1 MSSSA
6 QDIPSTAYKGR
17 SAASGSLDPVTVI
30 RPAGGDSKSSEP
42 PTGEPINSSAMGKL
56 FPPEENRASQAE
68 LPAGLK
74 LGEYTVE
81 ARIGAG
87 GMGAV
92 FKALDERLDR
102 PVALKILSPSQ
113 ASDPGAVRRFQ
124 NEARAAARLDHD
136 NVARIYGVGEAH
148 GLHYIAFEYVEGITV
163 RELIRQR
170 GVVAPHETINF
181 MLQISVA
188 LKHAAAAGVVHR
200 DIKPSNLIMT
210 PDGRAKLVDW
220 GLARKERFDEQ
231 SNDLTVSGTTLGTF
245 DYISPEQAR
254 DPRNVDVRSDI
265 YSLGCTCYHMLTG
278 SPPYA
283 EGTVLQKLLD
293 HQGKHAP
300 DPRDRNP
307 NVPRELSRIVRKM
320 MASDPDDRYW
330 SPQALTHDLLV
341 LASDAGLKPVH
352 PDGLTWRDGA
362 QVPTSRLPNSM
373 FWWWLG
379 AFGLACVV
387 AIVADG
393 WIVRQNSSFV
403 VAPPVTDDGAE
414 ENATPPFFEPPRDQI
429 TNRDERLPNLTN
441 PAGSDLFSDGSAD
454 LTFLL
459 PQTLDHALS
468 VPGDM
473 PPPITGEYGSKSE
486 PNAINRPWIYPGT
499 VTEWDEMIFPE
510 REPGMVKVDARDDLS
525 PGADAM
531 PRVDSNSPQTPLPSV
546 TASPFRVLAVNGEFI
561 QDAADLE
568 SALMVVPDGGV
579 IEFQSPETK
588 TTVLKPRSL
597 RIVDKGITLRAA
609 PETQL
614 ILRFDAS
621 DLNGEVRANELINI
635 NGGALTLS
643 NVHLQVV
650 TDATVSQPWTLFA
663 MEGSGRLRCRQST
676 ITIDSEF
683 QTSASIVKLIRS
695 NVQPVDSMSNDG
707 LSDEISRRVQFDDCV
722 IRGAADLV
730 VAEESEP
737 TALEI
742 SRSLITIDGA
752 MLRYLGDS
760 GIQNVYDTF
769 DIRLAGVASITNDGI
784 LRADMGMT
792 LPRQP
797 MEMRVRA
804 EDSILIGQADRPLA
818 QLTASLENS
827 LIQELLY
834 WDGEHNLYSG
844 WDEFLS
850 IRGNSSLAASPT
862 SLNFESWT
870 LGADQIK
877 EVSSRLLKNAT
888 PPDQAGVR
896 YDQWTARRFLSILH
910 ENGSGKILAGDL
922 GEYGPDFFDLP
933 VPPPL
938 FEVAPLGE
946 N

>member
-6 QDIPSTAYKGR
+6 QDIPSTAYKGHPT
-17 SAASGSLDPVTVI
+17 AGGSLDPVTVI
-30 RPAGGDSKSSEP
+30 RPASGDSRSSERP
-42 PTGEPINSSAMGKL
+42 SGEPITTSALGKL
-56 FPPEENRASQAE
+56 FPVEENRATQAD

-74 LGEYTVE
+74 LGEYIVE

-113 ASDPGAVRRFQ
+113 ATDPGAVRRFQ
-124 NEARAAARLDHD
+124 NEAKAAARLDHD
-136 NVARIYGVGEAH
+136 NVARIYAVGEAH

-200 DIKPSNLIMT
+200 DIKPSNLIIT

-231 SNDLTVSGTTLGTF
+231 SLDLTVSGTTLGTF

-265 YSLGCTCYHMLTG
+265 YSLGCTSYHMLTG
-278 SPPYA
+278 VPPYA

-293 HQGKHAP
+293 HQGKNAP

-341 LASDAGLKPVH
+341 LASDAGLKAVH
-352 PDGLTWRDGA
+352 PDGLTWRDPANAPG
-362 QVPTSRLPNSM
+362 TRLPNTM

-403 VAPPVTDDGAE
+403 IANPATLANGNSAVAPPVFD
-414 ENATPPFFEPPRDQI
+414 PPNDQI
-429 TNRDERLPNLTN
+429 SNLNERRPSL
-441 PAGSDLFSDGSAD
+441 ADAASGDLFLEHGSG
-454 LTFLL
+454 LNIFP
-459 PQTLDHALS
+459 PQTPDSPLN
-468 VPGDM
+468 VPSDM
-473 PPPITGEYGSKSE
+473 PPPITKNFGGTGETIGVE
-486 PNAINRPWIYPGT
+486 RPWAYPGLT
-499 VTEWDEMIFPE
+499 VWDEGNFPE
-510 REPGMVKVDARDDLS
+510 REPGMVKVDARDDLAS
-525 PGADAM
+525 TIETGSSEDP
-531 PRVDSNSPQTPLPSV
+531 STSKTPLP
-546 TASPFRVLAVNGEFI
+546 AANLAPFRVLAVNGEFI
-561 QDAADLE
+561 QDVADLE

-579 IEFQSPETK
+579 IEFQSTLNN
-588 TTVLKPRSL
+588 TTVLRSRSL

-609 PETQL
+609 AETQL
-614 ILRFDAS
+614 ILRFDAAL
-621 DLNGEVRANELINI
+621 LNGEVRNRELINI

-643 NVHLQVV
+643 NVHLQVA
-650 TDATVSQPWTLFA
+650 TDDTVSQPWALFA

-676 ITIDSEF
+676 ITIDSEY

-695 NVQPVDSMSNDG
+695 AVQPVDSMSNDG
-707 LSDEISRRVQFDDCV
+707 LGDEISRRVQFDDCV

-730 VAEESEP
+730 VAEESRP

-752 MLRYLGDS
+752 LLRYLGDS
-760 GIQNVYDTF
+760 GIQNIYDTF
-769 DIRLAGVASITNDGI
+769 DIRLAGVASITNDGV

-804 EDSILIGQADRPLA
+804 EDSIMIGQISRPMV

-834 WDGEHNLYSG
+834 WDGEHNLYGG
-844 WDEFLS
+844 WDQFLS

-862 SLNFESWT
+862 SLSFESWT

-888 PPDQAGVR
+888 PPGEANAR
-896 YDQWTARRFLSILH
+896 FDQWTARKFLSILQA
-910 ENGSGKILAGDL
+910 EGPDAVLAGDL
-922 GEYGPDFFDLP
+922 GEYGPDFYDLP

-938 FEVAPLGE
+938 FEAGQGD
-946 N
+946 